1 VVSNDEISSLLD
13 TSDDW
18 IVERSG
24 IRFRRVAAGP
34 FASNRMQSSAPESI
48 GTTGEL
54 AIRAARGALVTA
66 GVRPDDIGMLVLCTA
81 TPDKQMPATS
91 AVVAAELGITSG
103 AMDLNAVCAGF
114 MYGLIT
120 TAGLI
125 AAGVD
130 RVLLIGSETMTRA
143 VNWSDRSSAFLFGDG
158 AAAVVVETVE
168 GPGSLL
174 GWNLGV
180 DGTLANLFYAEHGS
194 GMTMK
199 GPEVFRNA
207 VRMTVESARRS
218 MDRAG
223 VKPSDIDLFV
233 PHQANSRIFES
244 VAARLGLSPDRIA
257 SIIERTGNTSSAS
270 IPLTL
275 VDAIERG
282 RLERGDL
289 ILFAGFG
296 SGMAWGSAVW
306 QWGEP

>member
-1 VVSNDEISSLLD
+1 MVSNDEISSLLD

-24 IRFRRVAAGP
+24 IRFRRAAAGP
-34 FASNRMQSSAPESI
+34 FAPDRSESSGPGSI

-54 AIRAARGALVTA
+54 AVRAARGALATG
-66 GVRPDDIGMLVLCTA
+66 GVHPDDIGMLVLCTA

-91 AVVAAELGITSG
+91 AVVAAELGISSG

-158 AAAVVVETVE
+158 AAAVVVEAVD

-180 DGTLANLFYAEHGS
+180 DGTLADLFYAEHGS

-207 VRMTVESARRS
+207 VRMTVESARQS

-275 VDAIERG
+275 VDAVERG
-282 RLERGDL
+282 RLQPGDL